1 MTDPASQVPC
11 DFSFCRIQR
20 ISEKESNLEQE
31 TRLKSK
37 ALPQVR
43 PSAVR
48 ARRGLPKFD
57 SLARPIFSK
66 EKGEK
71 SPEKARVGT
80 CLCDAEK
87 GEPAGGPQT
96 APAPA
101 VCQTEVGSRGKAGHG
116 SKQQQWMS
124 ARAEGHPGVLS
135 CGPTRAEEP
144 KSDRVA
150 TGWGPPDTQAQP
162 RRVPACWGL
171 QTSSFVS
178 LRPFRV

>member
-1 MTDPASQVPC
+1 MTDPASRVPC
-11 DFSFCRIQR
+11 DFSFCRTRR
-20 ISEKESNLEQE
+20 IREKESKLEQE

-37 ALPQVR
+37 APPQVR

-57 SLARPIFSK
+57 SLAHPIFSK
-66 EKGEK
+66 EKEEK
-71 SPEKARVGT
+71 SPEKARAGT

-101 VCQTEVGSRGKAGHG
+101 VCQTEVGSRGKAGHR

-144 KSDRVA
+144 KSDHVA
-150 TGWGPPDTQAQP
+150 IGWGPPDARAQP
-162 RRVPACWGL
+162 RCDPPAGG
-171 QTSSFVS
+171 S
-178 LRPFRV
+178 RPHHS